1 MTSLC
6 IIPTYNEAETI
17 TDVIQAVLVATPT
30 THVLVVDDGSPD
42 GTAGLVLGLMES
54 DLRVRL
60 LQRTSKSG
68 LGSAYR
74 AGFAWGLERDYQVFV
89 EMDADLSHDP
99 ADLPALLAATKTA
112 DLVIGSRY
120 VPGGRT
126 IGWSRFRK
134 LISRTGNAYVQRAL
148 GMPLSDATAGYR
160 AFRRELLVDLP
171 VSALTSSGYCFQIE
185 TAYLAWRHG
194 FRVVEM
200 PVTFRDRTA
209 GSSKMSGRIV
219 VEALAQVTR
228 WGLSA
233 RWDPEP
239 AATARIPVQINVARH
254 DAPEPA
260 YSQQLDGSTA

>member
-1 MTSLC
+1 
-6 IIPTYNEAETI
+6 
-17 TDVIQAVLVATPT
+17 
-30 THVLVVDDGSPD
+30 
-42 GTAGLVLGLMES
+42 
-54 DLRVRL
+54 
-60 LQRTSKSG
+60 
-68 LGSAYR
+68 
-74 AGFAWGLERDYQVFV
+74 
-89 EMDADLSHDP
+89 
-99 ADLPALLAATKTA
+99 
-112 DLVIGSRY
+112 
-120 VPGGRT
+120 
-126 IGWSRFRK
+126 
-134 LISRTGNAYVQRAL
+134 
-148 GMPLSDATAGYR
+148 MPLSDATAGYR